1 MYLIFRDYSKA
12 VDIGILQPRCRKQ
25 ENNRFSKSIYDQVL
39 KLHKEKY
46 SDFGTTF
53 FSEKMGIKHD
63 IIVSPQ
69 NLTRR
74 FSKNN
79 IFGGS
84 PNGMSTQEETL
95 GKQTKSC
102 T

>member
-53 FSEKMGIKHD
+53 FSEKIENKHD
-63 IIVSPQ
+63 IIVSPETY
-69 NLTRR
+69 NRWR
-74 FSKNN
+74 SKNN

-84 PNGMSTQEETL
+84 
-95 GKQTKSC
+95 
-102 T
+102 